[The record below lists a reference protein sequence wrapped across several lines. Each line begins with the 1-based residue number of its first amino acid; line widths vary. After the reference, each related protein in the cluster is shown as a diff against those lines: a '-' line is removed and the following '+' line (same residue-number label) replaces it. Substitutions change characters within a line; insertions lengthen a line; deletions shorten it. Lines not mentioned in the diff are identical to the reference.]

1 MAVFQSYWKN
11 PFVLVCCMTN
21 LSSVRQH
28 CMVVSKVACNVLV
41 K

>member
-1 MAVFQSYWKN
+1 MTLNGCVS
-11 PFVLVCCMTN
+11 VILVCCMTN